1 MPQCLLPENED
12 IIDAF
17 ENDSNMQ
24 YSIDYNPSS
33 EAFSV
38 LYKKILSVCDD
49 MNITITNI
57 VEHLPQYYIS
67 YYLKTSGKYSQ
78 ILFYFKGNQAI
89 THALPSSDMGVE
101 DEKLTKLIQALQ

>member
-1 MPQCLLPENED
+1 MIAICNIL
-12 IIDAF
+12 
-17 ENDSNMQ
+17 

-49 MNITITNI
+49 MDITITNI

-67 YYLKTSGKYSQ
+67 YYFKTSGKYSQ

-89 THALPSSDMGVE
+89 THAPPSSDMGVE
-101 DEKLTKLIQALQ
+101 DEKLLKLIQALQ